1 MQELKV
7 TGIEKEFV
15 RENMHMDVAALALKL
30 GHRHDIDTQKILR
43 QIRGYQVIKKKV
55 PSWFENDDLLFPEN
69 ISLEQCSSEITARYK
84 ALLVEEL
91 LKTDNSDLH
100 SDVLPSKSDAEH
112 QGDCT
117 TEFNIHVADLPGKT
131 TPELKNS
138 LLDITGGLGVD
149 FSFLSRLFSSA
160 VYVERN
166 DILCS
171 IAGEN
176 FKSFGFSNVEIIN
189 DDGPGYLENSDAF
202 FDLIF
207 ADPARR
213 NAKGEKT
220 VYLENCEPDITK
232 YKSVLLQHSRYM
244 LLKLS
249 PMLDISRALTQ
260 LPETISVHV
269 ISVDNEC
276 KELLFLLK
284 SDLNEGVKAFPES
297 DISIHC
303 VNLVSGDN
311 MKHPTSGNCGMLS
324 DDFEK
329 SVLKTNPPGFK
340 YRKFVFS
347 KKEESMADCSYASEP
362 LNYLYEPD
370 SSVMKAGA
378 FNVVSDRYKL
388 MKLHPNSHLYTSDV
402 FVADFPGRAF
412 LVESCFQLKKEDIK
426 THFKGNN
433 KANITVR
440 NFPESVE
447 NIRKKTGI
455 KDGGDVY
462 VFATKLFDGKNVLI
476 KCRKF

>member
-1 MQELKV
+1 MHELKV
-7 TGIEKEFV
+7 TGIEKEIV
-15 RENMHMDVAALALKL
+15 RDNMHMDVAALALKL
-30 GHRHDIDTQKILR
+30 GHRHDIDVKKIVR

-55 PSWFENDDLLFPEN
+55 PSWFDNKDLLFPEN
-69 ISLEQCSSEITARYK
+69 ISLEQCSSEITAKYK
-84 ALLVEEL
+84 LKLIEEL
-91 LKTDNSDLH
+91 LKKENDDLNSGALI
-100 SDVLPSKSDAEH
+100 SGYSALKSA
-112 QGDCT
+112 
-117 TEFNIHVADLPGKT
+117 GKT
-131 TPELKNS
+131 KDALVDNGETPMPTASKFNCS
-138 LLDITGGLGVD
+138 MLDITGGFGVD
-149 FSFLSRLFSSA
+149 FSFLSRLFSKA

-176 FKSFGFSNVEIIN
+176 FKSFGFSNIEIIN

-232 YKSVLLQHSRYM
+232 YKSVLLQHSRYV
-244 LLKLS
+244 LVKLS

-284 SDLNEGVKAFPES
+284 SDFCERVEAFSES

-303 VNLVSGDN
+303 INLFSGDN
-311 MKHPTSGNCGMLS
+311 LKHPTTGNCGILS
-324 DDFEK
+324 TEFEK

-340 YRKFVFS
+340 YKKFVFS
-347 KKEESMADCSYASEP
+347 KKEESMADCLYASEL

-378 FNVVSDRYKL
+378 FNIVSSRFQL
-388 MKLHPNSHLYTSDV
+388 MKLHQNSHLYTSDILV
-402 FVADFPGRAF
+402 NDFPGRIF

-426 THFKGNN
+426 THFKGEN

-447 NIRKKTGI
+447 TIRKKTGI
-455 KDGGDVY
+455 KDGGNVY

-476 KCRKF
+476 KCSKI